1 MMLADIKS
9 ALDKPNLKKGETLPV
24 TVNISAW
31 IASGETIEGLT
42 HLDRFTQLAKWAQQ
56 RGYATAHSPEKGT
69 LTITRHG

>member
-1 MMLADIKS
+1 MLADIKS

-24 TVNISAW
+24 VVNIAEW
-31 IASGETIEGLT
+31 MQCGEVINGLS